1 MSTNKNKPTS
11 RQALYSKISS
21 RADEIVT
28 RLIELTQSK
37 NENVALGACK
47 LLLNKTL
54 PDIKTL
60 ELTDSEIIDLRIK
73 SAIEQMESASK
84 LRLMTLT

>member
-1 MSTNKNKPTS
+1 MSTSKNKPIS

-28 RLIELTQSK
+28 RLIELSQSK

-54 PDIKTL
+54 PDVKSL
-60 ELTDSEIIDLRIK
+60 EITDSEVIDYRVR
-73 SAIEQMESASK
+73 SETDRMQSASK
-84 LRLMTLT
+84 LDFMSLG